1 MIYLRSIVFTVIFI
15 LSVLVFSIIVVIT
28 GLFSRETR
36 FKAARAW
43 STFNLRLLRLVCG
56 LGYEVEGR
64 ENIPA
69 ENCVVLTKHQSTFE
83 TIFGFQLFPITCWVL
98 KRELMWIPLLGW
110 ALSVIESIPI
120 DRKAHGSAVRQVV
133 RIGKQRLAQGFWI
146 FIFPEG
152 TRMAPGTTRRY
163 GISGA
168 LLARDAGRPIVPVAH
183 NAGDYWPRRG
193 LRKRPGTIR
202 IVIGPPVDTAG
213 KEPQE
218 INLEVQDWIEST
230 MRRISSGYRANGTAP

>member
-1 MIYLRSIVFTVIFI
+1 
-15 LSVLVFSIIVVIT
+15 
-28 GLFSRETR
+28 
-36 FKAARAW
+36 
-43 STFNLRLLRLVCG
+43 
-56 LGYEVEGR
+56 
-64 ENIPA
+64 
-69 ENCVVLTKHQSTFE
+69 
-83 TIFGFQLFPITCWVL
+83 
-98 KRELMWIPLLGW
+98 MWIPLLGW